1 MIILQNISYIH
12 PNKDLLFDHVN
23 LTVNRQD
30 KTALIGNN
38 GAGKSTLLKII
49 AGELQPS
56 GGQLSVSLRPYYV
69 PQIFGQYNHL
79 TIAQA
84 LNVEGKLK
92 ALREILDGNVT
103 EENYRLL
110 EDDWTIEDRC
120 REALLD
126 WQLSDLEMRQRKFFS
141 RAFPFIDRNWFC
153 WMNRPIIWMFQ
164 AGNFYQTSFRLRKI
178 RFL

>member
-1 MIILQNISYIH
+1 MIILQNVSYIH
-12 PNKDLLFDHVN
+12 PNKDLLFDRVN

-56 GGQLSVSLRPYYV
+56 GGQLSVGSKPYYV
-69 PQIFGQYNHL
+69 PQIFGQFNHL

-126 WQLSDLEMRQRKFFS
+126 WQL
-141 RAFPFIDRNWFC
+141 
-153 WMNRPIIWMFQ
+153 
-164 AGNFYQTSFRLRKI
+164 
-178 RFL
+178 